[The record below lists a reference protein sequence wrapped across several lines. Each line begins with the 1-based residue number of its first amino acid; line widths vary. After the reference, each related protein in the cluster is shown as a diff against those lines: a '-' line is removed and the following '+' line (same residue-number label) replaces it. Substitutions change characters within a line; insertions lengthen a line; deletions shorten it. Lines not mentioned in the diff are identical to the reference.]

1 MSKTSAKPVQTTRF
15 DPVYNLT
22 SIFTAHR
29 DLRRPAKLTLGDSGL
44 STEEADILVFLLGA
58 AQLGWDDLPLNAEGL
73 VALKDL
79 RMALVYDPSLFGR
92 RIRKLATQKEPLVEV
107 RRMKTPAKL
116 KLHGNSQGARI
127 TKAGIATATR
137 IWESFRR
144 LSTKLLNGL
153 PQADLEVHVQVN
165 ETISKRLRDLADPA
179 KQLLA
184 D

>member
-58 AQLGWDDLPLNAEGL
+58 AQLGWDDLPVNAEGL

-107 RRMKTPAKL
+107 RRMKAPAKL
-116 KLHGNSQGARI
+116 KLHANSQGARI

-153 PQADLEVHVQVN
+153 PQADLEAHVQVN